1 MSSLDNLFAPLPLGR
16 GGVTLPNRIV
26 MAPMTLNQAT
36 ESGHITPW
44 IVEWYR
50 RRAAGGVGAIIGAAV
65 FVAQNG
71 RGWQNAVGIADDSY
85 TDGWRE
91 CVQAAH
97 EHGALFGTQLFHG
110 GAASHV
116 SLLGEQP
123 VSASDWTREGF
134 DPARAM
140 TGAEVEQAIHNFA
153 QGARRSIEAGCD
165 FVELHGAH
173 GYLLH
178 QFWRGDVNR
187 RTDRWGADL
196 TAFPVAVTRA
206 VRQVIGSD
214 VPLVYRFSI
223 HADDPAAPN
232 HPVTPESLRV
242 FLRALEEAGVDVWH
256 ISCWH
261 ESRRGYFG
269 TERYLPDWVR
279 HFSDKPRIVAG
290 NLRTPR
296 DVSLYLAGGH
306 ADAAAL
312 ARALITDAE
321 WVQKARQG
329 QTETIRPYEDAH
341 WGAINEGIDPGTMS
355 TQGAS
360 AEDSDEE

>member
-1 MSSLDNLFAPLPLGR
+1 MENSDTPNSTDLLFHPLSLGR
-16 GGVTLPNRIV
+16 GGVTAKNRVV

-50 RRAAGGVGAIIGAAV
+50 RRAAGGVGTIVGAAV
-65 FVAQNG
+65 FVSQGG
-71 RGWQNAVGIADDSY
+71 RGWKSAVGIADDSY
-85 TDGWRE
+85 TEGWRQ
-91 CVQAAH
+91 CVEAAH

-116 SLLGEQP
+116 SLLGQQP

-140 TGAEVEQAIHNFA
+140 TGAEVEQAIQDFA
-153 QGARRSIEAGCD
+153 EGARRSREAGCD

-173 GYLLH
+173 SYLMH

-187 RTDRWGADL
+187 RTDRWGDL
-196 TAFPVAVTRA
+196 TAFPVAVTQA
-206 VRQVIGSD
+206 VRQVIGPE

-232 HPVTPESLRV
+232 HPVTPQSLGT
-242 FLRALEEAGVDVWH
+242 FLEALEGAGVDVWH

-269 TERYLPDWVR
+269 SDLYLPDWVR
-279 HFSDKPRIVAG
+279 RFSDKPRIVAG
-290 NLRTPR
+290 NLRTPE
-296 DVSLYLAGGH
+296 DASTYLAEGH
-306 ADAAAL
+306 AEAVGL
-312 ARALITDAE
+312 ARALIADAE
-321 WVQKARQG
+321 WVRK
-329 QTETIRPYEDAH
+329 TERGETGTIRPYEDAH
-341 WGAINEGIDPGTMS
+341 WAGLSQGRDPSAGTV
-355 TQGAS
+355 
-360 AEDSDEE
+360 